1 MYTQEGSY
9 LTAVFFLAVTGLL
22 AWQVHAATMPS
33 TMAMVLAIGW
43 IVGVYYHT
51 VCLLWLVGTL
61 KRTRELPERHL
72 NSLYNRAYGIQV
84 MGMLPFAIVMI
95 EMG

>member
-22 AWQVHAATMPS
+22 AWQVLGATMPS
-33 TMAMVLAIGW
+33 TITTVAAIGW
-43 IVGVYYHT
+43 IAAVYYHT

-84 MGMLPFAIVMI
+84 MGMIPFVIVSF
-95 EMG
+95 ELG